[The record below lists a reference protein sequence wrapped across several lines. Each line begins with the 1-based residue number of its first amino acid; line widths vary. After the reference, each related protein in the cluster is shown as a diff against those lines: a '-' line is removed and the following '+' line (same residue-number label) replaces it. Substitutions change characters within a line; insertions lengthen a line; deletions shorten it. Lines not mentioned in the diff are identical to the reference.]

1 MNDRTDPFHHLVLA
15 HIGLIRH
22 IGASTLRRRR
32 ELDDYVQSVIVA
44 VYTSRDRV
52 RYMGRLERW
61 IAGVA
66 RNVAHNWNRKRE
78 PAFTSDLPDLPLPVP
93 PLDEVLSEQERWTQL
108 LEALAK
114 LSPQERE
121 LVRSYYLDERTSEE
135 LGRRLGISQAAVYKR
150 LERAR
155 QSLRRR
161 LGVVSGLIAW
171 FFARPEAR
179 AFGQVPRGSD
189 RMSTALALMTST
201 LTIGLLGFS
210 AHHVEQAAV
219 DVAMVSPRGD
229 TVTRITQVDRLAAE
243 SRPREVPIASAFG
256 REDDESM
263 SKVLGIQPM
272 PNVSTAVGALHG
284 MMQGVEQSEWSLAR
298 LQGVMG
304 QAFSFEMREGAG
316 ELWQEANVDWFMFF
330 DLLPD
335 LGHDIRIFDAKDSG
349 AQADRVKR
357 EALAWE
363 AWEAVRASIDRGIP
377 AVAWAPMS
385 REQHAAGLMAANWG
399 LLVGYDESGET
410 YTARHQYVDQ
420 GREAF
425 TVRYDGFGHNDTS
438 KWLCVLVHDKPEPVD
453 ATRTH
458 VKALRNAVAFAK
470 GARYDPKHAPYP
482 VDARGFA
489 AYQLWREAIESGV
502 AAAGHSQH
510 HAEVLGAM
518 RRNAAAYL
526 RELIEVFPA
535 AASDLQQAAGHY
547 DRLVETSNT
556 LHDLCGKAKDAGAFS
571 DDARAEA
578 RDLVTAALEA
588 DRDAIGRIEATLAA
602 LEESE

>member
-15 HIGLIRH
+15 HVGLIRH
-22 IGASTLRRRR
+22 IGTSTLRRQR

-52 RYMGRLERW
+52 RYMAHLERW

-66 RNVAHNWNRKRE
+66 RNVARNWNRKRE
-78 PAFTSDLPDLPLPVP
+78 PAFTSDLPDLPLPAP
-93 PLDEVLSEQERWTQL
+93 PMDEVLSEQERWTQL
-108 LEALAK
+108 LDALAK

-121 LVRSYYLDERTSEE
+121 LVRSYYLNERTSEE
-135 LGRRLGISQAAVYKR
+135 LARRFGISQVAIYKR

-155 QSLRRR
+155 QSLRRQ

-201 LTIGLLGFS
+201 LTVGLLGFS
-210 AHHVEQAAV
+210 AHHVEQAVA
-219 DVAMVSPRGD
+219 DLAMVSPHGD
-229 TVTRITQVDRLAAE
+229 TFVRITQLDRFAAE
-243 SRPREVPIASAFG
+243 FRPKVSLIAGATV

-263 SKVLGIQPM
+263 SKVSDIQPM
-272 PNVSTAVGALHG
+272 PNISTAVGALHG

-298 LQGVMG
+298 LQGVLG
-304 QAFSFEMREGAG
+304 HAFSFEMKEGAG
-316 ELWQEANVDWFMFF
+316 DVWQEANLDWGWFF

-335 LGHDIRIFDAKDSG
+335 LGHEIRIFDAKGSG
-349 AQADRVKR
+349 VQADRVKR
-357 EALAWE
+357 DALAWE

-377 AVAWAPMS
+377 AVAWSPMS
-385 REQHAAGLMAANWG
+385 REQQADGLMAACWG
-399 LLVGYDESGET
+399 LLVGYDESDET
-410 YTARHQYVDQ
+410 YTVRHQYVDQ
-420 GREAF
+420 GREAH

-438 KWLCVLVHDKPEPVD
+438 QWFCVLAYHGPEPVD
-453 ATRTH
+453 AKQMH
-458 VKALRNAVAFAK
+458 VKALRNAVAFAN
-470 GARYDPKHAPYP
+470 GTRYDPKHAPYP

-489 AYQLWREAIESGV
+489 AYQLWREAIDSGV
-502 AAAGHSQH
+502 AIPEHSQH
-510 HAEVLGAM
+510 HARGLGGV

-588 DRDAIGRIEATLAA
+588 DKDAIGRIEAALAV